1 MNELSNTEIGDLVFL
16 DWYNNLG
23 YVEVVR
29 LTNTQ
34 IVVRLENGDEYR
46 FHKKNGDIAHG
57 GYDDIWRG
65 KPKISVRT
73 IGTDWRF
80 ALQERKKKRR
90 LMINKIRAVRLDK
103 LSSEQLER
111 ILVIIDEEVKE

>member
-1 MNELSNTEIGDLVFL
+1 MTTLNDVKVGDKVFL
-16 DWYNNLG
+16 DWYDSLS

-34 IVVRLENGDEYR
+34 IVIRRESGHEYR
-46 FHKKNGDIAHG
+46 FYKKNGEIAHG

-73 IGTDWRF
+73 VGTDWRF
-80 ALQERKKKRR
+80 TAQQKEQKRR
-90 LMINKIRAVRLDK
+90 LMIRQICDIAFDK

-111 ILVIIDEEVKE
+111 IVGIINEVTE